1 MSRLGNRVFDSYQS
15 CLDWLFTRRRF
26 VMKPGLERVE
36 YLLGTVGNPHK
47 RFRIVHVGG
56 TNGKGSTSA
65 MVASILVEHGLRT
78 GLFTSPHV
86 VDFTERFVVNGSRVS
101 RDRIVS
107 IIGRLKPGADDIEAT
122 FFEIAT
128 AAATVFFAEENVD
141 IAVVEVGMGGAMDAT
156 SALDS
161 VLSVITGVAV
171 DHSEIL
177 GTTVDEIA
185 RKKAGIVRTD
195 GVVVTGAVGSA
206 LGVVRDVAATR
217 GARFVSASE
226 EAIVDR
232 VSVISTGSIFDLTY
246 DGAVHKGL
254 SISFLG
260 RHQVA
265 NAVCAALVAHEL
277 SRDGVIDL
285 SEASLRRGLS
295 EAGSIGRMQILD
307 RRPTIL
313 ADVAHNP
320 DAANVLAQAVRE
332 VFEYGSVIAVLGV
345 MADKDLD
352 GIMSAISDV
361 ADVVI
366 LTRPS
371 SVRAADPEEL
381 ARIARSHRLEHEIIE
396 SPGAALARAVS
407 MAGEAD
413 LVLITGS
420 HYTVG
425 DIMISLGIGDSL

>member
-1 MSRLGNRVFDSYQS
+1 MSRRANKVFDSYQA

-36 YLLGTVGNPHK
+36 HLLGTVGNPHK

-65 MVASILVEHGLRT
+65 MIASILVEHGLRT

-86 VDFTERFVVNGSRVS
+86 IDFTERFVVNGSRVS
-101 RDRIVS
+101 ADRIAS
-107 IIGRLKPGADDIEAT
+107 IIERLKPGADDIEAT

-128 AAATVFFAEENVD
+128 AAAAVFFAEENVD

-161 VLSVITGVAV
+161 ILSVITSVAM
-171 DHSEIL
+171 DHAEIL
-177 GTTVDEIA
+177 GPTVDEIA
-185 RKKAGIVRTD
+185 GKKAGIIKTS
-195 GVVVTGAVGSA
+195 GVVVSGAEGDA
-206 LGVVRDVAATR
+206 LGVIRDTAATR
-217 GARFVSASE
+217 GARFISVSE
-226 EAIVDR
+226 EAEIDR
-232 VSVISTGSIFDLTY
+232 LSVISTGSIFDLTY
-246 DGAVHKGL
+246 DGAVYKGL

-265 NAVCAALVAHEL
+265 NAICATLVLHEL
-277 SRDGVIDL
+277 AREGVLDL
-285 SEASLRRGLS
+285 SEASLRRGLA

-313 ADVAHNP
+313 VDVAHNP
-320 DAANVLAQAVRE
+320 DAIGVLAKAVRE
-332 VFEYGSVIAVLGV
+332 VFEYGSVIVVLGV
-345 MADKDLD
+345 MADKDLE

-361 ADVVI
+361 AGLVI

-371 SVRAADPEEL
+371 SVRAADPAEL
-381 ARIARSHRLEHEIIE
+381 AKIAEKHRLEYEIVD
-396 SPGAALARAVS
+396 SPGAAVARALSLAR
-407 MAGEAD
+407 EAD

-425 DIMISLGIGDSL
+425 DAMISLGIGDSL